1 MYIIQTKYGFFGP
14 FKNHRLAQ
22 RWLETLPADVKASAW
37 TRVLYEGL
45 EWEVIQKV
53 LTDGGSTQTTSDTT
67 SENSG
72 STPPTQKTSAS
83 SKSG

>member
-22 RWLETLPADVKASAW
+22 RWLEKLPSDVKASAW

-45 EWEVIQKV
+45 EWSVIQKFM
-53 LTDGGSTQTTSDTT
+53 TDGGSTQTASNTI
-67 SENSG
+67 SENSE
-72 STPPTQKTSAS
+72 STPTTQKTSAS

>member
-1 MYIIQTKYGFFGP
+1 MYIIQTKYGVFGP

-22 RWLETLPADVKASAW
+22 RWLETLPADVKASAS

-45 EWEVIQKV
+45 EWSLIQKV
-53 LTDGGSTQTTSDTT
+53 LTDGHSTQTTSDTI
-67 SENSG
+67 SENSA
-72 STPPTQKTSAS
+72 STTTTQKTSAS